1 MNLDNNNLP
10 EHPNNDNLGIEKV
23 TESNEKENTTK
34 VSETVEKMVE
44 DVFTSAEMF
53 TTSQYE
59 NIIELTQEDYNALIN
74 SLFEYKA
81 IVEKQSKIIEQLQ
94 SSFDVLKRKM
104 DDLSNEVSQRAQE
117 ENIISNTINSIELG
131 PVKTIDVLD
140 KEVITVDTKYNN

>member
-1 MNLDNNNLP
+1 
-10 EHPNNDNLGIEKV
+10 
-23 TESNEKENTTK
+23 
-34 VSETVEKMVE
+34 
-44 DVFTSAEMF
+44 MF
-53 TTSQYE
+53 PTSQDE

>member
-53 TTSQYE
+53 PTSQDE
-59 NIIELTQEDYNALIN
+59 NIIELTQEDYIALIN

>member
-53 TTSQYE
+53 PTSQDE

-81 IVEKQSKIIEQLQ
+81 IVEKQSNIIEQLQ

>member
-53 TTSQYE
+53 PTSQDE

-131 PVKTIDVLD
+131 PVKTIDVLE
-140 KEVITVDTKYNN
+140 KEVFTVDTKYNN

>member
-10 EHPNNDNLGIEKV
+10 EQPNNDNLGIEKV

-44 DVFTSAEMF
+44 DVFTNAEMF
-53 TTSQYE
+53 PTSQDE

>member
-53 TTSQYE
+53 PTSQDE